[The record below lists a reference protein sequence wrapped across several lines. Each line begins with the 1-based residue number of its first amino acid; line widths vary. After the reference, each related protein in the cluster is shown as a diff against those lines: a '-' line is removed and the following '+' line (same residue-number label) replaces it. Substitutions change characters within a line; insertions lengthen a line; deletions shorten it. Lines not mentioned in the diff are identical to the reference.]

1 MLIGPSQQRFGGA
14 KLRNNKASEAG
25 EAKGASKMQTL
36 KITFGDLVIETTS
49 DSVAVAQPKAEAA
62 ATTAAP
68 STKSTSTK
76 PSASKKRRS
85 TKSTRKSS
93 TKSTKKA
100 KLSVAEIRE
109 MVDNGQFYQAIS
121 ACRDQGWDP
130 SKTDGRL
137 RPKADKPTKS
147 ASKSTKS
154 TKKAASKKPS
164 APKPKASAKAERPV
178 DQEPE
183 APVKEQKLS
192 ASQELHRQRRAKLG
206 DYIATYGGDDVDE
219 ILLDFIAK
227 PTKKH
232 VVIEDH
238 GMLTDTWIELTKLE
252 ETEGLGQADD
262 EVVRMIIDANK
273 FVGLLAEKAGLV

>member
-1 MLIGPSQQRFGGA
+1 MQTAPATEGRTVQTVVSPEGVVTVTITTVAPTEPPQEPKAPLAEPEAPS
-14 KLRNNKASEAG
+14 KPKAS
-25 EAKGASKMQTL
+25 K
-36 KITFGDLVIETTS
+36 
-49 DSVAVAQPKAEAA
+49 
-62 ATTAAP
+62 
-68 STKSTSTK
+68 
-76 PSASKKRRS
+76 S

-93 TKSTKKA
+93 SKKTKKTTKSSKDEFSE
-100 KLSVAEIRE
+100 LSGAEFVATIRR
-109 MVDNGQFYQAIS
+109 MVDEGKFYQAIS
-121 ACRDQGWDP
+121 ACRDRGLDP

-164 APKPKASAKAERPV
+164 APKPKASAKAERPI

-183 APVKEQKLS
+183 APAKPEKLS

-206 DYIATYGGDDVDE
+206 DYIATYGGEEVDE

-238 GMLTDTWIELTKLE
+238 DMMTDTWIELTKLE
-252 ETEGLGQADD
+252 EAEGLGQADD

-273 FVGLLAEKAGLV
+273 FVGLLAEKAGLA

>member
-1 MLIGPSQQRFGGA
+1 
-14 KLRNNKASEAG
+14 
-25 EAKGASKMQTL
+25 MQTL

-93 TKSTKKA
+93 TKSTKKTT
-100 KLSVAEIRE
+100 KSSKDEFSELSGAEFVSTIRR
-109 MVDNGQFYQAIS
+109 MVDEGKFYQAIS
-121 ACRDQGWDP
+121 ACRDRGWDP

-137 RPKADKPTKS
+137 RSTESTDKPTKS

-154 TKKAASKKPS
+154 TKKSASKKPS
-164 APKPKASAKAERPV
+164 APKPKASAKAERPI

-183 APVKEQKLS
+183 APAKAKKLS
-192 ASQELHRQRRAKLG
+192 ASQQRNSDLRVKLG
-206 DYIATYGGDDVDE
+206 DTIATFGGEVDE
-219 ILLDFIAK
+219 ILTDFIAK
-227 PTKKH
+227 PHAKH
-232 VVIEDH
+232 VVVKDH
-238 GMLTDTWIELTKLE
+238 DMLLDTWIQLGELDGSKL
-252 ETEGLGQADD
+252 LGQADD
-262 EVVRMIIDANK
+262 EVVRL
-273 FVGLLAEKAGLV
+273 VGKALNYVEALASKAGLA

>member
-1 MLIGPSQQRFGGA
+1 
-14 KLRNNKASEAG
+14 
-25 EAKGASKMQTL
+25 MQTL
-36 KITFGDLVIETTS
+36 RITFGDLVIETTS
-49 DSVAVAQPKAEAA
+49 DSVAVPQPKAEAA

-93 TKSTKKA
+93 TKSTKKTT
-100 KLSVAEIRE
+100 KSSKDEFSELSGAEFRSTIQR
-109 MVDNGQFYQAIS
+109 MVDEGKFYQAIS
-121 ACRDQGWDP
+121 ACRDRGWDP

-183 APVKEQKLS
+183 APAKAKKLS
-192 ASQELHRQRRAKLG
+192 ASQQRDQALRAKLA
-206 DYIATYGGDDVDE
+206 DTIATFGGQVDE
-219 ILLDFIAK
+219 ILTDFIAK
-227 PTKKH
+227 PHRKH
-232 VVIEDH
+232 VVISDDD
-238 GMLTDTWIELTKLE
+238 MLLDTWIQLSELDGSKI
-252 ETEGLGQADD
+252 LGQADD
-262 EVVRMIIDANK
+262 EVVRL
-273 FVGLLAEKAGLV
+273 VGNAVNYVEALASKAGLA

>member
-1 MLIGPSQQRFGGA
+1 
-14 KLRNNKASEAG
+14 
-25 EAKGASKMQTL
+25 MQTL

-93 TKSTKKA
+93 TKSTKKTT
-100 KLSVAEIRE
+100 KSSKDEFSELSGAEFVSTIRR
-109 MVDNGQFYQAIS
+109 MVDEGKFYQAIS
-121 ACRDQGWDP
+121 ACRDRGLDP
-130 SKTDGRL
+130 SLTDHRL

-154 TKKAASKKPS
+154 TKKSASKKPS
-164 APKPKASAKAERPV
+164 APKPKASAKAERPI

-183 APVKEQKLS
+183 APAKAKKLS
-192 ASQELHRQRRAKLG
+192 ASQQRNSDLRVKLG
-206 DYIATYGGDDVDE
+206 DTIATFGGEVDE
-219 ILLDFIAK
+219 ILTDFIAK
-227 PTKKH
+227 PHAKH
-232 VVIEDH
+232 VVVKDH
-238 GMLTDTWIELTKLE
+238 DMLLDTWIQLGELDGSKL
-252 ETEGLGQADD
+252 LGQADD
-262 EVVRMIIDANK
+262 EVVRL
-273 FVGLLAEKAGLV
+273 VGKALNYVEALASKAGLA

>member
-1 MLIGPSQQRFGGA
+1 
-14 KLRNNKASEAG
+14 
-25 EAKGASKMQTL
+25 MQTL

-93 TKSTKKA
+93 TKSTKKTT
-100 KLSVAEIRE
+100 KSSKNEFSELSGAEFRSTIQR
-109 MVDNGQFYQAIS
+109 MVDEGKFYQAIS
-121 ACRDQGWDP
+121 ACRDRGWDP

-154 TKKAASKKPS
+154 TKKSASKKPS
-164 APKPKASAKAERPV
+164 APKPKASAKADRPV
-178 DQEPE
+178 DQEPK
-183 APVKEQKLS
+183 APAKAKKLS
-192 ASQELHRQRRAKLG
+192 ASAQRDSDLRVKLG
-206 DYIATYGGDDVDE
+206 DTIATFGGEIDE
-219 ILLDFIAK
+219 ILTDFIVK
-227 PTKKH
+227 PHRKH
-232 VVIEDH
+232 VAVEDSD
-238 GMLTDTWIELTKLE
+238 MLLDTWIQLSELDGSKI
-252 ETEGLGQADD
+252 LGQADD
-262 EVVRMIIDANK
+262 EVVRM
-273 FVGLLAEKAGLV
+273 VGNAVNYVEALASKAGLA

>member
-1 MLIGPSQQRFGGA
+1 
-14 KLRNNKASEAG
+14 
-25 EAKGASKMQTL
+25 MQTAPTAEGRTVQTVVSPEGVVTVT
-36 KITFGDLVIETTS
+36 ITT
-49 DSVAVAQPKAEAA
+49 VAPTEPLTEPKAPQQPKAA
-62 ATTAAP
+62 
-68 STKSTSTK
+68 SSK
-76 PSASKKRRS
+76 PKASKKATKSPRRS

-154 TKKAASKKPS
+154 TKKSASKKPS

-178 DQEPE
+178 DQEPTVP
-183 APVKEQKLS
+183 AKAQKLS
-192 ASQELHRQRRAKLG
+192 ASAQRDQALRAKLA
-206 DYIATYGGDDVDE
+206 DTIATFGGQVDE
-219 ILLDFIAK
+219 ILVDFIAK
-227 PTKKH
+227 PTRKH
-232 VVIEDH
+232 VVISDDD
-238 GMLTDTWIELTKLE
+238 MLLDTWVQLGELE
-252 ETEGLGQADD
+252 ESKLLGEADD
-262 EVVRMIIDANK
+262 EVVRLVIKALD
-273 FVGLLAEKAGLV
+273 FVEALASKAGLNPSISLD

>member
-1 MLIGPSQQRFGGA
+1 
-14 KLRNNKASEAG
+14 
-25 EAKGASKMQTL
+25 MQTL

-93 TKSTKKA
+93 TKSTKNEFSE
-100 KLSVAEIRE
+100 LSGAEFRSTIQR
-109 MVDNGQFYQAIS
+109 MVDEGKFYQAIS
-121 ACRDQGWDP
+121 ACRDRGWDP

-154 TKKAASKKPS
+154 TKKSASKKPS

-178 DQEPE
+178 DQEPK
-183 APVKEQKLS
+183 APAKAKKLS
-192 ASQELHRQRRAKLG
+192 ASQQRDQALRAKLA
-206 DYIATYGGDDVDE
+206 DTIATFGGQVDE
-219 ILLDFIAK
+219 ILTDFIAK
-227 PTKKH
+227 PHRKH
-232 VVIEDH
+232 VVISDDD
-238 GMLTDTWIELTKLE
+238 MLLDTWIQLSELDGSKL
-252 ETEGLGQADD
+252 LGQADD
-262 EVVRMIIDANK
+262 EVVRL
-273 FVGLLAEKAGLV
+273 VGNAVNYVEALASKAGLA